1 MRRGS
6 KKREQRR
13 VEEREGE
20 RPGIFVSN
28 LGQRL
33 TEFQNGRLN
42 SSQTFLEYRKHDRQW
57 VPLLSS
63 STYMF

>member
-13 VEEREGE
+13 IEERE

-42 SSQTFLEYRKHDRQW
+42 SSQTFLEYSKHDRQQ

-63 STYMF
+63 STLYMF